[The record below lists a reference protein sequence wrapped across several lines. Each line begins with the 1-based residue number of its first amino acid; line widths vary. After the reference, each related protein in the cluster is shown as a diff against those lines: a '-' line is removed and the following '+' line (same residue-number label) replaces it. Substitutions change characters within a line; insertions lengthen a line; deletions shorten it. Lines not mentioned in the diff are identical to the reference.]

1 MNYYQLKITL
11 KLKQDIYF
19 DEVSE
24 KLSILINKSM
34 LYDEY
39 LKSIHKVNTYKFYV
53 FEGLSPFER
62 EKIYKKGSFYM
73 TRLRCI
79 DQTIA
84 ETFRECLK
92 SSTTDAFDV
101 LAIDLETIEFKKVKK
116 IFNVTPAIAI
126 IDSEYWKSGMDVEII
141 RKSINSN
148 ILKKIKAIN
157 GVEEVIDHDMIETIE
172 VKNIKPIASKYK
184 ESKLIGNKFEI
195 VVKDDELSQLMAYI
209 AMSTGILEKNSLG
222 YGYCLTKY

>member
-1 MNYYQLKITL
+1 
-11 KLKQDIYF
+11 
-19 DEVSE
+19 
-24 KLSILINKSM
+24 
-34 LYDEY
+34 
-39 LKSIHKVNTYKFYV
+39 
-53 FEGLSPFER
+53 
-62 EKIYKKGSFYM
+62 
-73 TRLRCI
+73 
-79 DQTIA
+79 
-84 ETFRECLK
+84 
-92 SSTTDAFDV
+92 
-101 LAIDLETIEFKKVKK
+101 
-116 IFNVTPAIAI
+116 
-126 IDSEYWKSGMDVEII
+126 MDVELI

-195 VVKDDELSQLMAYI
+195 VVKEDELSQLMAYI